1 MDETLNS
8 EQWRHVFYGSI
19 DCGECT
25 SARSQSDRCI
35 QSKTTWLMFIHPK
48 FVYKQKKFPKFQ
60 SFLFFKNTPKYDK
73 LSKIS
78 NISIKTMFELRTK
91 FGNFRNFRHISD
103 GLRKQY
109 SVRTQCCNLIG
120 SEPLYIPCNDCVV
133 AILAFECTCG
143 FSSRSDKCCTKVALL
158 KTIPRLTNQ
167 HSVFVE
173 LSRLHYFVR
182 VFREAFLGSRACLL
196 CPTKSQNKYHL
207 CTVDKN
213 HVTSKSKV
221 S

>member
-1 MDETLNS
+1 MVSTNFVDLDLCYV
-8 EQWRHVFYGSI
+8 HG

-78 NISIKTMFELRTK
+78 NISIKTMLELRTK
-91 FGNFRNFRHISD
+91 FGNFGHISD
-103 GLRKQY
+103 GLRKHY

-120 SEPLYIPCNDCVV
+120 SEPLYIPCNVV
-133 AILAFECTCG
+133 YSQLLDLIFAHK
-143 FSSRSDKCCTKVALL
+143 FSKD
-158 KTIPRLTNQ
+158 
-167 HSVFVE
+167 VE
-173 LSRLHYFVR
+173 L
-182 VFREAFLGSRACLL
+182 GLL
-196 CPTKSQNKYHL
+196 S
-207 CTVDKN
+207 
-213 HVTSKSKV
+213 
-221 S
+221 